1 MLYTNFLNVEE
12 KILLYKK
19 MIERKYSEM
28 FIWDL
33 YNKIKVI
40 VIFRYCFVIS
50 KSSIQQMLFQSV
62 WAELQYS
69 RNNYIV
75 HFTCQ
80 LG

>member
-1 MLYTNFLNVEE
+1 MHYKMCSTNFLNVEE

-28 FIWDL
+28 FISDL

-50 KSSIQQMLFQSV
+50 KSFTANAFSV
-62 WAELQYS
+62 SLS
-69 RNNYIV
+69 
-75 HFTCQ
+75 
-80 LG
+80 

>member
-1 MLYTNFLNVEE
+1 MLSTNFLNVEE

-50 KSSIQQMLFQSV
+50 KSSIQKCFFSHF
-62 WAELQYS
+62 ELNYS
-69 RNNYIV
+69 TVETTI
-75 HFTCQ
+75 
-80 LG
+80 